1 MRFLK
6 IFSALTVVTVLL
18 YLVSAADDGSV
29 YHDVLRLHVIADS
42 DDAAAQEIKL
52 EVRDLILGKY
62 GERLSG
68 YENKEQAEEVAKSML
83 GEMEEAVNAYLCGRV
98 DYGASVTLAE
108 EYFPTKQ
115 YGEYSLPRGVYT
127 ALCVR
132 LGRAEGK
139 NFWCVLYP
147 PLCLGAA
154 TAEDGGE
161 SLFLSSGLSE
171 EEYELMRGEKPVY
184 KVRFKLLEW
193 LNGEEKKE
201 K

>member
-6 IFSALTVVTVLL
+6 IFSALTVIAVLL
-18 YLVSAADDGSV
+18 YLASAADDGSV
-29 YHDVLRLHVIADS
+29 YHDVLRLHIIADS
-42 DDAAAQEIKL
+42 DDAAAQEVKL
-52 EVRDLILGKY
+52 EVRDLLLDKY
-62 GERLSG
+62 GARLSG
-68 YENKEQAEEVAKSML
+68 YENKARAEEAARSL
-83 GEMEEAVNAYLCGRV
+83 LPEIEAAVDSYLRGRA
-98 DYGASVTLAE
+98 DYGATVTLGE

-132 LGRAEGK
+132 LGRAEGR

-154 TAEDGGE
+154 TVDDCCE
-161 SLFLSSGLSE
+161 SLFLSSGLTE
-171 EEYELMRGEKPVY
+171 EEYELMRGEKKIY

-193 LNGEEKKE
+193 LNGN
-201 K
+201 